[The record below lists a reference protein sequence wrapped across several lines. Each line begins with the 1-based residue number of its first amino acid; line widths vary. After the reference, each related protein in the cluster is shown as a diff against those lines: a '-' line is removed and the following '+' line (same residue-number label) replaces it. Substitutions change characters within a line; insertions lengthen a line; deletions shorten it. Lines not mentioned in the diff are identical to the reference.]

1 MTSFILL
8 LWSSFVLSGVDTV
21 TTGTKSLVS
30 VIANL
35 PAPVE
40 LIITQVDDH
49 VKIELT
55 SQLIKGILRVFQKE
69 YFIRSI
75 SCYFYCKFKWFR
87 ICCYY
92 LAHLCNIA
100 INFQMFLNSY
110 HYILSN
116 YTLVLLY
123 QYLQHYLFMYYFTS
137 AFNKQS
143 TIFKYYTFI
152 SFICFCS
159 CSIISWSSNCYFSCN
174 KYVCTTIITQ
184 ITF

>member
-8 LWSSFVLSGVDTV
+8 LWSSFVLSWVDTV

-69 YFIRSI
+69 YF
-75 SCYFYCKFKWFR
+75 
-87 ICCYY
+87 
-92 LAHLCNIA
+92 LL
-100 INFQMFLNSY
+100 FL
-110 HYILSN
+110 L
-116 YTLVLLY
+116 
-123 QYLQHYLFMYYFTS
+123 
-137 AFNKQS
+137 
-143 TIFKYYTFI
+143 
-152 SFICFCS
+152 
-159 CSIISWSSNCYFSCN
+159 
-174 KYVCTTIITQ
+174 
-184 ITF
+184 